1 MSRKRAIISTVMLCL
16 VLASYYVP
24 MGTAQDKPA
33 APAVAAPAAPGA
45 PAAAAPAP
53 QAGGTITLTVDKQAM
68 DNGGDVKVSGKAAPG
83 SQVYLEVYNDNKVRA
98 VYFDDRKPDENT
110 PPPYKL
116 YLTHDMPAFYQICI
130 PKDKAEAL
138 SKVPGSGPKF
148 QYSQV
153 LKDLGAD
160 VAYNVPAKIEIDAF
174 KASIMASIIGSRGD
188 LMPKL
193 DAPENKRR
201 SMQLTKARF
210 RNKGKLLVP
219 AVETAADG
227 AFTATVKIPSGSAP
241 GKYTIVAYAGKDKS
255 APATIENKIAFPVM
269 YLENAG
275 TSLNVFWPFLL
286 TLVIAVFGVLIG
298 AGGGF
303 IMNPVLLALF
313 PTLPHTIVA
322 GTVTPTVL
330 FSQGSGVYNYSK
342 IKFISWKLGVSLGLA
357 MAAGGFIGPK
367 LTELISIEQYKF
379 VFGWILLVLAALL
392 FWQTTPGYISKNKK
406 EQAILKEFKARA
418 EKTVKS

>member
-1 MSRKRAIISTVMLCL
+1 MSRKRAIISLVMLCL
-16 VLASYYVP
+16 VMASYYVP
-24 MGTAQDKPA
+24 FGQAQVKPA
-33 APAVAAPAAPGA
+33 DPAAQAAPAAP
-45 PAAAAPAP
+45 
-53 QAGGTITLTVDKQAM
+53 AGGTLTLTLDKKDL
-68 DNGGDVKVSGKAAPG
+68 DNGGDIKVSGKAAPG
-83 SQVYLEVYNDNKVRA
+83 SPVYLEVYNDNKVRA
-98 VYFDDRKPDENT
+98 VFFDDRSPDDGKT

-116 YLTHDMPAFYQICI
+116 YLTGEMPAYYQILI

-138 SKVPGSGPKF
+138 KAVPKEGRKF
-148 QYSQV
+148 AYSQV

-160 VAYNVPAKIEIDAF
+160 IAYNAPSKIGIEAYQ
-174 KASIMASIIGSRGD
+174 ASLMASIIGSRGEP
-188 LMPKL
+188 LPKL
-193 DAPENKRR
+193 EAPENKRR

-210 RNKGKLLVP
+210 RLKDKLLTP

-227 AFTATVKIPSGSAP
+227 AYTATVKIPAGSAP

-255 APATIENKIAFPVM
+255 APAVVENKIAFPVM

-330 FSQGSGVYNYSK
+330 FSQGSGIYNYSK
-342 IKFISWKLGVSLGLA
+342 IKFISWKLGVILGLA

-392 FWQTTPGYISKNKK
+392 FWQTTPGYIAKNQK
-406 EQAILKEFKARA
+406 EQAILKEFKKRA
-418 EKTVKS
+418 EQTSKS

>member
-1 MSRKRAIISTVMLCL
+1 MARKRAIISAVMLCL
-16 VLASYYVP
+16 VLVSYYVP
-24 MGTAQDKPA
+24 FGTAQDKAA
-33 APAVAAPAAPGA
+33 APAVAAPAAPA
-45 PAAAAPAP
+45 P
-53 QAGGTITLTVDKQAM
+53 AGGTISLTVDKQNL
-68 DNGGDVKVSGKAAPG
+68 DNGGDIKVSGKAAPG

-98 VYFDDRKPDENT
+98 VYFDDRKPDEKT

-116 YLTHDMPAFYQICI
+116 YLTQDMPAFYQICI

-138 SKVPGSGPKF
+138 SKVPASGPKF

-160 VAYNVPAKIEIDAF
+160 VAYNAPAKVAIDAYQ
-174 KASIMASIIGSRGD
+174 ASLMASIIGSRGD
-188 LMPKL
+188 LLPKL
-193 DAPENKRR
+193 EAPENKRR

-210 RNKGKLLVP
+210 RSKGKLLIP
-219 AVETAADG
+219 SVETAADG

-255 APATIENKIAFPVM
+255 APATIDNKIAFPVM

-313 PTLPHTIVA
+313 PALPHTIVA

-330 FSQGSGVYNYSK
+330 FSQGSGIYNYSK
-342 IKFISWKLGVSLGLA
+342 IKFISWKLGIILGLA

-367 LTELISIEQYKF
+367 LTELVSIEQYKF

-392 FWQTTPGYISKNKK
+392 FWQTTPGYIAKNKK

-418 EKTVKS
+418 EKSS

>member
-1 MSRKRAIISTVMLCL
+1 MSRKRAIITTVMLCL

-33 APAVAAPAAPGA
+33 APEAQTA
-45 PAAAAPAP
+45 PAAAPAD
-53 QAGGTITLTVDKQAM
+53 GMITLSADMKAL
-68 DNGGDVKVSGKAAPG
+68 DNGGVVAVSGKAAPG
-83 SQVYLEVYNDNKVRA
+83 SQVYLEVVNDNKVRS
-98 VYFDDRKPDENT
+98 VYFDDRKPDDNT
-110 PPPYKL
+110 PPPYRL
-116 YLTHDMPAFYQICI
+116 YLTHEMPAFYQICI

-138 SKVPGSGPKF
+138 SKVPASGPKF

-160 VAYNVPAKIEIDAF
+160 VAYNAPAKIGIDAYQ
-174 KASIMASIIGSRGD
+174 ASLMASVIGSRGD
-188 LMPKL
+188 IMPKL
-193 DAPENKRR
+193 EAPENKRR
-201 SMQLTKARF
+201 SMQLTKGRF
-210 RNKGKLLVP
+210 RSKGKLLVP
-219 AVETAADG
+219 VVETAPDG
-227 AFTATVKIPSGSAP
+227 AFTAKVTIPSGSAP

-255 APATIENKIAFPVM
+255 APLVIENKIAFPVM

-275 TSLNVFWPFLL
+275 TSVNVFIPFAL

-303 IMNPVLLALF
+303 IMNPVLLAIF
-313 PTLPHTIVA
+313 PALPHTIVA

-330 FSQGSGVYNYSK
+330 FSQGSGIYNYSK
-342 IKFISWKLGVSLGLA
+342 IKFISWKLGIILGLA

-379 VFGWILLVLAALL
+379 VFGWILLVLSALL
-392 FWQTTPGYISKNKK
+392 FWQTTPGYIAKNKK
-406 EQAILKEFKARA
+406 EQAILKEFKKRA
-418 EKTVKS
+418 EESAKS

>member
-1 MSRKRAIISTVMLCL
+1 MSRKRAIISLVMLCL
-16 VLASYYVP
+16 VMASYYVP
-24 MGTAQDKPA
+24 FGQAQDKSAEPSAPAASAPA
-33 APAVAAPAAPGA
+33 APAGGA
-45 PAAAAPAP
+45 L
-53 QAGGTITLTVDKQAM
+53 TLNLDKKEL
-68 DNGGDVKVSGKAAPG
+68 DNGGEIKVSGKAAPG
-83 SQVYLEVYNDNKVRA
+83 AQVYLELYNDNKVRA
-98 VYFDDRKPDENT
+98 VYFDDRSPDDGKT

-116 YLTHDMPAFYQICI
+116 YLTGEMPAYYQILI

-138 SKVPGSGPKF
+138 AKVPGSGPKF

-160 VAYNVPAKIEIDAF
+160 IAYNAPSKIGIEAF
-174 KASIMASIIGSRGD
+174 QASLLASVIGSRGEP
-188 LMPKL
+188 LPKL
-193 DAPENKRR
+193 EAPENKRR

-210 RNKGKLLVP
+210 RNKGKLLTP

-227 AFTATVKIPSGSAP
+227 AYAATVKIPAGSAP

-255 APATIENKIAFPVM
+255 APGVVENKIAFPVM

-330 FSQGSGVYNYSK
+330 FSQGSGIYNYSK
-342 IKFISWKLGVSLGLA
+342 IKFISWKLGVILGLA

-367 LTELISIEQYKF
+367 LTEMISIEQYKF

-392 FWQTTPGYISKNKK
+392 FWQTTPGYIAKNQK
-406 EQAILKEFKARA
+406 EQAILKEFKKRA
-418 EKTVKS
+418 EQTSKS